1 MPSTIRQSAEFA
13 KVQLRLDAPTEIALR
28 LTSKEPSI
36 QMLLLHLR
44 HLFHSQNLPL
54 AVATIIGN
62 PLSRHM
68 ACQVI
73 ETTAFV
79 IEPDWV
85 QLQFAPSELTWTSGG
100 SLASSFHGV
109 TPETLPIRTIEKSFN
124 TIENRFIKHSL
135 QQLQQLIKDVRER
148 VGKQYRASRKKLA
161 EWELI
166 VDELLLHPLWQLVG
180 ECQAFPNSMGMYERH
195 GYRDYLQ
202 GLMLLDLGLLVNSDF
217 GVIDHVTGDLKPI
230 WDLYELWCYFQL
242 RAILEKITGC
252 PGEPT
257 KEQLIRSNNLSTEL
271 TSGVTGCTRFRV
283 QRTET
288 TIAVN
293 FYYNRSF
300 EPRAPDSD
308 GYWSDSYSTR
318 FCPDFS
324 VEIVVGGNVHWVH
337 FDAKYRVAFSTVKT
351 AAGDSVTVR
360 TFKSEDID
368 RMHTYRD
375 AILGT
380 RGCYVLYPGSTNE
393 ETVFVRHTKEEYRNK
408 WPGPSVGAFPLCP
421 SNNANQD
428 A

>member
-1 MPSTIRQSAEFA
+1 M
-13 KVQLRLDAPTEIALR
+13 
-28 LTSKEPSI
+28 
-36 QMLLLHLR
+36 
-44 HLFHSQNLPL
+44 
-54 AVATIIGN
+54 
-62 PLSRHM
+62 
-68 ACQVI
+68 
-73 ETTAFV
+73 
-79 IEPDWV
+79 
-85 QLQFAPSELTWTSGG
+85 
-100 SLASSFHGV
+100 GV

-217 GVIDHVTGDLKPI
+217 GVIDRVTGDLKPI

-257 KEQLIRSNNLSTEL
+257 KEQLIQSNNFSTKL

-351 AAGDSVTVR
+351 AVGDSVTVR
-360 TFKSEDID
+360 TFK
-368 RMHTYRD
+368 R
-375 AILGT
+375 L
-380 RGCYVLYPGSTNE
+380 V
-393 ETVFVRHTKEEYRNK
+393 
-408 WPGPSVGAFPLCP
+408 
-421 SNNANQD
+421 
-428 A
+428 